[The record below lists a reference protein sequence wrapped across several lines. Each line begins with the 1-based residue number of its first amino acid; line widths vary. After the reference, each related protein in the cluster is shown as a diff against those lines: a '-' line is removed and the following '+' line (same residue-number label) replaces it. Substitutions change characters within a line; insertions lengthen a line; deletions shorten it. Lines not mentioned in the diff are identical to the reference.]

1 MKLIDLDK
9 VVSIC
14 DEDNNTVIFAN
25 IKNAEVKA
33 IPIEWIKEYA
43 SMKSFNDEMDCYWHF
58 WEEDVLKMVADWEK
72 ENEERTNA

>member
-58 WEEDVLKMVADWEK
+58 WEEDVLKMVTAWEQ
-72 ENEERTNA
+72 ENEKQKVG

>member
-1 MKLIDLDK
+1 MSKPLLIDFGRIMADRILNINKNDIVLDDY
-9 VVSIC
+9 VV
-14 DEDNNTVIFAN
+14 E
-25 IKNAEVKA
+25 A

-72 ENEERTNA
+72 ENET